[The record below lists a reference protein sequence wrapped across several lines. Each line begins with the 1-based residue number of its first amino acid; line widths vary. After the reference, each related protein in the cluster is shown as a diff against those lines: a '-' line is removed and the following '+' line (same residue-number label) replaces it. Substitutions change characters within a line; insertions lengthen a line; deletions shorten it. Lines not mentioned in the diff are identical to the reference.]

1 MTRKNYYLDVA
12 LGSSSTQIPVMEF
25 AGSTAGPTLF
35 LIAGLHGDEYE
46 ATNAI
51 YQLFSEL
58 DEMKCSGRIIAIPI
72 SNPLAFQGQKRTTPA
87 SYDGLDLAR
96 EFPGDSQGSP
106 TSRIAASIWNLIS
119 SSCGPEDL
127 LIDLHS
133 GGQNYSYVHISG
145 VRDIEL
151 DSMVSKRSIEA
162 ARAMNI
168 ENLWFIEPT
177 PGTLTVSSIKHGI
190 PSIACE
196 MEGRGGLNEKDS
208 LKYLQG
214 LQNVM
219 RLTGQL
225 SDGPASSNGGEFQR
239 TVTVQSKTAG
249 YARIL
254 PKRKKLVQEGEI
266 ICEIFDPFGQLIE
279 QVVSPCTGEIWASR
293 TNPSIAIGEII
304 ALVMINNGYERISS

>member
-1 MTRKNYYLDVA
+1 
-12 LGSSSTQIPVMEF
+12 
-25 AGSTAGPTLF
+25 
-35 LIAGLHGDEYE
+35 
-46 ATNAI
+46 
-51 YQLFSEL
+51 
-58 DEMKCSGRIIAIPI
+58 
-72 SNPLAFQGQKRTTPA
+72 
-87 SYDGLDLAR
+87 
-96 EFPGDSQGSP
+96 
-106 TSRIAASIWNLIS
+106 
-119 SSCGPEDL
+119 
-127 LIDLHS
+127 
-133 GGQNYSYVHISG
+133 
-145 VRDIEL
+145 
-151 DSMVSKRSIEA
+151 
-162 ARAMNI
+162 
-168 ENLWFIEPT
+168 
-177 PGTLTVSSIKHGI
+177 
-190 PSIACE
+190 